1 MPDLVLP
8 VLDEAAALPLV
19 LARLPSGYDPIVVDN
34 GSRDGSGDVAR
45 RLGARVVSEPRRGYG
60 AACAAG
66 LVAARAD
73 VVCFMDCDGT
83 LDPGELPTVAGPIAD
98 GSADLVLGAR
108 RRSQHVPP
116 HARIANAVLAAEIRR
131 RTGARVSDLGP
142 VRAARR
148 ESLRALGLR
157 DRRCG
162 WPLELVLRAGAA
174 GWRIRE
180 VPVTYRARIGRS
192 KVTGTVR
199 GTVRA
204 TRDMLRV
211 LAEAQP

>member
-34 GSRDGSGDVAR
+34 GSRDGSAAVAR

-60 AACAAG
+60 AACDAG
-66 LVAARAD
+66 LVAARAE

-83 LDPGELPTVAGPIAD
+83 LDPAELPTVAGPIED

-108 RRSQHVPP
+108 RRSHHVPP
-116 HARIANAVLAAEIRR
+116 HARVANAVLAAAIRR
-131 RTGARVSDLGP
+131 RTGALVSDLGP

-148 ESLRALGLR
+148 ESLRALDVR
-157 DRRCG
+157 DRRSG

-180 VPVTYRARIGRS
+180 VPVTYHARIGRS

-199 GTVRA
+199 GTARA

-211 LAEAQP
+211 LAESQP

>member
-1 MPDLVLP
+1 
-8 VLDEAAALPLV
+8 
-19 LARLPSGYDPIVVDN
+19 
-34 GSRDGSGDVAR
+34 
-45 RLGARVVSEPRRGYG
+45 
-60 AACAAG
+60 
-66 LVAARAD
+66 
-73 VVCFMDCDGT
+73 
-83 LDPGELPTVAGPIAD
+83 
-98 GSADLVLGAR
+98 
-108 RRSQHVPP
+108 
-116 HARIANAVLAAEIRR
+116 VLAAEIRR